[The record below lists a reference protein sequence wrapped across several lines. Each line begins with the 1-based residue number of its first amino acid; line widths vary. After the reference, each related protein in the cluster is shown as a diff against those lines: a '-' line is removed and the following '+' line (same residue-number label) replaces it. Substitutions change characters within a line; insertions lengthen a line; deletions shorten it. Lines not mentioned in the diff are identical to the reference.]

1 MSFAVITF
9 GCRVNQAESLRLEA
23 ALLAWGHEAVNPER
37 ADVVFVNTCSVTA
50 TADQGTRQTIRRVHR
65 LNPAARIVAT
75 GCHAT
80 RDPAQVGAL
89 PGVVAVVPNGRKDEL
104 IEEVRPLRLF
114 ARGGRGADGAAWRNA
129 EGNAPSLPGSDGHAS
144 SSPDSVGG
152 NPKPAD
158 GSLPNEV
165 PCGEPIP
172 GIGARTAWTLR
183 VQTGCEERCSYC
195 IVPATRGP
203 SRSRPIGSLLA
214 ELDRLAAVGYKVV
227 TLTGV
232 HLGSFGRD
240 LAPGSSLATLLA
252 AIARERLPM
261 RFRLGSLEPMDA
273 TPEVIDLVAGESC
286 FLPHLHLPLQH
297 ASDRVLAS
305 MRRPYRLADYARLVA
320 EVRRRLPDAAIGAD
334 VIAGFPGETDADHA
348 CLLSF
353 LDASPLTHLHVF
365 PYSDRPTTAAA
376 GLTGKVHGTV
386 VRDRAADLRAAGRR
400 LSDRFRHAQAGK
412 WRQGLTIEDGS
423 VAVTDNYLRVRVA
436 AGLPRNEWL
445 PVCVPAAASVWAWDV
460 A

>member
-1 MSFAVITF
+1 MSFSVVTF

-23 ALLAWGHEAVNPER
+23 ALLARGHEAVNPER

-50 TADQGTRQTIRRVHR
+50 TADQGTRQAIRRVHR

-80 RDPAQVGAL
+80 RDPSQVGAL

-104 IEEVRPLRLF
+104 LEDVRPLRLF
-114 ARGGRGADGAAWRNA
+114 ARGGCGADGA
-129 EGNAPSLPGSDGHAS
+129 SLTGPDDGHARPS
-144 SSPDSVGG
+144 TDAAGG
-152 NPKPAD
+152 NAEPAT
-158 GSLPNEV
+158 GSLPND
-165 PCGEPIP
+165 PCGGPIP

-183 VQTGCEERCSYC
+183 VQTGCDERCSYC

-214 ELDRLAAVGYKVV
+214 ELDRLAGVGYKVV

-252 AIARERLPM
+252 AIAREGLPM

-273 TPEVIDLVAGESC
+273 TPEVVDLVAGESC

-305 MRRPYRLADYARLVA
+305 MRRPYRLADYSRLVN
-320 EVRRRLPDAAIGAD
+320 EVRRRLPDAAIGSD
-334 VIAGFPGETDADHA
+334 VIAGFPGETDADHREVLA
-348 CLLSF
+348 YLH
-353 LDASPLTHLHVF
+353 DAPLTHLHVF
-365 PYSDRPTTAAA
+365 PYSERPGTEAARLS
-376 GLTGKVHGTV
+376 GRVPGPV
-386 VRDRAADLRAAGRR
+386 VRGRAAELRAAGRR
-400 LSDRFRHAQAGK
+400 LSERFRRSQAGT

-436 AGLPRNEWL
+436 AGLPRNRWL
-445 PVCVPAAASVWAWDV
+445 TVQVTVAASVLV
-460 A
+460 